1 MQEIKV
7 KVEDMKTPESGAV
20 IKEHLLTM
28 EGVTDVT
35 FDIEDN
41 MVSIK
46 STCSPD
52 DLVCSIKNLGFF
64 NVNITSL

>member
-7 KVEDMKTPESGAV
+7 KVEDMKTPESADS
-20 IKEHLLTM
+20 IKDHLLTL

-35 FDIEDN
+35 VDIEDN
-41 MVSIK
+41 MIVIK

-64 NVNITSL
+64 HVNTTT

>member
-7 KVEDMKTPESGAV
+7 KVEDMKTPENADA

-35 FDIEDN
+35 IDIEDN

-52 DLVCSIKNLGFF
+52 DLVCSIKTLGFF
-64 NVNITSL
+64 NVNTTSL